1 MRRVI
6 LPALLLLVCA
16 LPSSGQY
23 GRYGDAGD
31 RDAERTVHRW
41 YERFLG
47 RDPDAYAGGHVRAL
61 RAGTDP
67 EQVLAGILG
76 SDEYYRRAGGTPA
89 RFVSRLY
96 VDAIGRRPTPGEE
109 ASGVRQLYHSSRV
122 DVAYSILTR
131 HAQSWDDDDHDR
143 DRGRDW
149 SDRHDYRRPQ
159 YRYR

>member
-1 MRRVI
+1 MRRAI
-6 LPALLLLVCA
+6 LPAVLLLSCA
-16 LPSSGQY
+16 LPSSGQS
-23 GRYGDAGD
+23 GRIDE

-47 RDPDAYAGGHVRAL
+47 RDPDRFSGGHVRAL
-61 RAGTDP
+61 RAGTAP

-76 SDEYYRRAGGTPA
+76 SDEYYRRAGGTPG

-96 VDAIGRRPTPGEE
+96 EDLVGRRPTPREE
-109 ASGVRQLYHSSRV
+109 ESWARQLYHSSRD

-131 HAQSWDDDDHDR
+131 YAQDWDDHDR
-143 DRGRDW
+143 ERDRDRDRW